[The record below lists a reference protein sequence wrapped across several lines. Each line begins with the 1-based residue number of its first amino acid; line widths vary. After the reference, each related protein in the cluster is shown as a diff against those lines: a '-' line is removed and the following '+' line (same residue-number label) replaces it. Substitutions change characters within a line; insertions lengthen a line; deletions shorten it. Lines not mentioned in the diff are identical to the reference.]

1 MADNIPML
9 TDKGRQAIQSGQ
21 TMVTARCRNILV
33 QVDGKRS
40 FDDIRNVLRGLEGLE
55 EAIAKLVDEGFVI
68 VNRDC
73 KDIVKSIVRQML
85 GAQSPTLLKKIDEMH
100 TKYGESCWE
109 HLDELEKSARLF
121 YGEVVAEK
129 LKTEISKIIRE
140 KQK

>member
-40 FDDIRNVLRGLEGLE
+40 FDEIRNVLRGLEGLE
-55 EAIAKLVDEGFVI
+55 EAITKLVDEGFVL

-73 KDIVKSIVRQML
+73 KDIVKSIVVQIL
-85 GAQSPTLLKKIDEMH
+85 GTQSPTLLKKIDEMH
-100 TKYGESCWE
+100 AKYGESCWE
-109 HLDELEKSARLF
+109 HLEELEKSARLF
-121 YGEVVAEK
+121 YGEVVAGK
-129 LKTEISKIIRE
+129 LKTEIGNIIRE